1 MSDDSCPPL
10 FGPAFDADPYP
21 AYEWLRRNAPV
32 TRVPLPGCQAWL
44 VTRYEDAVVTLTH
57 PSLAKDPAAGSPE
70 WRAASLGLPLDH
82 RPGLARHML
91 NADGADHA
99 RLRRLV
105 GSAFTPRRMAGLR
118 ERAQEVTDD
127 LLDRLDGPEA
137 DLIAGL
143 AYPLPITI
151 ICDLLGVP
159 EADRPTFHHH
169 ASVIDS
175 SAASEVAQIA
185 EATDALEKFLTDLV
199 ALKRTHPGDDLLTDL
214 VRRSTRGEIDED
226 ELTST
231 AFLLLIAGHET
242 TVALIGNGLLALL
255 RHPEQT
261 AALRSDPARLPD
273 FIDEMLRYD
282 GPVRNATWRFPT
294 EPVVIGGQQMLPGEP
309 ILVSL
314 LSANRDPAAFPDPDA
329 FSPGRAGEPHGTFRR
344 EPHLAFGRGPH
355 YCVGAAL
362 AKIEAEAAIGS
373 VLRRFPELSLAVDP
387 ADLTWW
393 PSAIM
398 RGMFSLPVR
407 LYG

>member
-1 MSDDSCPPL
+1 MSADSCPPL

-21 AYEWLRRNAPV
+21 AYDWLRRNAPV
-32 TRVPLPGCQAWL
+32 VRVPMPGCQSWL
-44 VTRYEDAVVTLTH
+44 VTRYEDAVAALTH
-57 PSLAKDPAAGSPE
+57 PSLSKDPAAGSPE
-70 WRAASLGLPLDH
+70 WRAARLGLPLDH
-82 RPGLARHML
+82 RPSLARHML

-105 GSAFTPRRMAGLR
+105 SSAFTPRRMAGLR

-159 EADRPTFHHH
+159 EADRPTFHRH

-175 SAASEVAQIA
+175 SAASEVEQITA
-185 EATDALEKFLTDLV
+185 ATDALEKFLADLV
-199 ALKRTHPGDDLLTDL
+199 ARKRTHPGNDLLTDL
-214 VRRSTRGEIDED
+214 VRRSHRGEIDED

-255 RHPEQT
+255 RHPEQM
-261 AALRSDPARLPD
+261 AALRSDMSRLPD
-273 FIDEMLRYD
+273 YLDEMLRYD

-294 EPVVIGGQQMLPGEP
+294 EPVVIGGQEMLPGEP
-309 ILVSL
+309 ILISL
-314 LSANRDPAAFPDPDA
+314 LAANRDPAAFPDPDV
-329 FSPGRAGEPHGTFRR
+329 FRPGRTG

-355 YCVGAAL
+355 YCIGAAL

-373 VLRRFPELSLAVDP
+373 VLRRFPDLSLAVDP
-387 ADLTWW
+387 AELTWW

-398 RGMFSLPVR
+398 RGLFSLPVR
-407 LYG
+407 LSK